1 MAEPFAELTRPLW
14 RWSRRVLR
22 RERWRRRL
30 RSAAASLVLADGD
43 LLWAAALPWWVWTDA
58 DMLRQ
63 LNGPPPP
70 PAGGSP
76 PA

>member
-1 MAEPFAELTRPLW
+1 MSDGADHFAELTRPLR
-14 RWSRRVLR
+14 RWSRWVVR

-30 RSAAASLVLADGD
+30 HAAAAHLALADGD

-58 DMLRQ
+58 DMRRQ

-70 PAGGSP
+70 PAE
-76 PA
+76 